1 MDLSCIISSGDLEL
15 YVLGLLPEAEAYQIQ
30 QLALLFPEVEAE
42 INRITET
49 LLDAANTSD
58 IAPSPSVKNSLF
70 DKIKNTNTAT
80 ATAPDII
87 LTEASSP
94 IEQSAPVFSINQ
106 SKNRFGYLLAAS
118 LIGLL
123 VCIGLVIYL
132 VNQNSK
138 YQQQI
143 ATIQQHTDTLQQA
156 YQQQQQQLTAYEQTM
171 HMLQDENYRKINM
184 TSVPGKPE
192 AVAQILWNQQTHD
205 VYVADISLPTPPAGK
220 QYQLWAIVNGQ
231 PVDAGMLSDVK
242 NSVQKMK
249 PFDKAD
255 AFAITLEK
263 AGGSPKP
270 TMEAMYVMGKV

>member
-15 YVLGLLPEAEAYQIQ
+15 YVLGLLPETEAYQIQ

-42 INRITET
+42 INRITRT

-58 IAPSPSVKNSLF
+58 MAPGASVKNSLF
-70 DKIKNTNTAT
+70 DKIKNTNTT
-80 ATAPDII
+80 TAPDMI

-106 SKNRFGYLLAAS
+106 NKNRFGYLVAAS
-118 LIGLL
+118 LIGFL

-132 VNQNSK
+132 INQNNK
-138 YQQQI
+138 YQRQI
-143 ATIQQHTDTLQQA
+143 ATIQQQADTLRQT
-156 YQQQQQQLTAYEQTM
+156 YQLQQQQLTAAQQTL
-171 HMLQDENYRKINM
+171 HMLQDANYRKINM

-192 AVAQILWNQQTHD
+192 ALAQILWNRQTHE
-205 VYVADISLPTPPAGK
+205 VYVNDVSLPPPPAGK

-231 PVDAGMLSDVK
+231 PVSAGLLSNVK

-255 AFAITLEK
+255 AFAVTLEK
-263 AGGSPKP
+263 AGGSPTP
-270 TMEAMYVMGKV
+270 TMEAMYVMGKVS